1 MTPEEYAQNL
11 QTDLTQIE
19 NQAAQPLII
28 AAHQNHQNLTA
39 TLASITALGT
49 LTPRHTRRKQQNA
62 ALTTYATTLATI
74 QTATNQAAQTAAT
87 QSATTTHHHLQ
98 NYTTQTLPQ
107 PTPPPKPEKIKI
119 TGLKT
124 KITQIATT
132 IALGI
137 NLATQNASRHT
148 TKTTLTN
155 SQIQT
160 AGWQWVAQLDKRTC
174 RSCIMHHGEKHMS
187 GTLHSHPNCRCV
199 MAPLLSQHSDI
210 TARNS
215 GREWFDSL
223 DFDSQVE
230 AIAGVAS
237 SPQGMEVV
245 RGLADGSIAWSDLS
259 RRARWYDGSMYW
271 TQRNLSDILS
281 RRK

>member
-11 QTDLTQIE
+11 QADLTQIE
-19 NQAAQPLII
+19 AEHTQPLII

-49 LTPRHTRRKQQNA
+49 LTPRHLRHRQERTALA
-62 ALTTYATTLATI
+62 AYATTLATI
-74 QTATNQAAQTAAT
+74 QHQTNQAAQQAA
-87 QSATTTHHHLQ
+87 QQAATTTHHHLQ
-98 NYTTQTLPQ
+98 NYTTQTLPPPP
-107 PTPPPKPEKIKI
+107 PTPAPEKIKL
-119 TGLKT
+119 TGFKT
-124 KITQIATT
+124 KITQIATAIT
-132 IALGI
+132 LGI
-137 NLATQNASRHT
+137 NLATQQATRHT
-148 TKTTLTN
+148 TQTLT
-155 SQIQT
+155 QHTQT
-160 AGWQWVAQLDKRTC
+160 EGWQWVAQLDKNTC
-174 RSCIMHHGEKHMS
+174 RSCIMHHGEKHLT

-199 MAPLLSQHSDI
+199 MAPLLSQYPDMTS
-210 TARNS
+210 RNS
-215 GREWFDSL
+215 GRDWFDSL

-271 TQRNLSDILS
+271 TQRNLSDILA

>member
-11 QTDLTQIE
+11 QDDLTQIE
-19 NQAAQPLII
+19 NQHAQPLII

-62 ALTTYATTLATI
+62 ALATYAATLATI
-74 QTATNQAAQTAAT
+74 QHQTNQAAEQAA
-87 QSATTTHHHLQ
+87 QQAVATTHHHLQ

-107 PTPPPKPEKIKI
+107 PTPPPPPEKIKL

-124 KITQIATT
+124 KITQIATA
-132 IALGI
+132 ISLGI
-137 NLATQNASRHT
+137 NLATQQASRRT
-148 TKTTLTN
+148 TQTL
-155 SQIQT
+155 IQNVQT
-160 AGWQWVAQLDKRTC
+160 EGWQWVAQLDKNTC

-187 GTLHSHPNCRCV
+187 GELHSHPNCRCV
-199 MAPLLSQHSDI
+199 MAPLLSQHPDI

>member
-1 MTPEEYAQNL
+1 MTPEEYANNL
-11 QTDLTQIE
+11 QQDLTQIE
-19 NQAAQPLII
+19 NQATQPLII
-28 AAHQNHQNLTA
+28 AAHQNHQNLTT
-39 TLASITALGT
+39 TLAAITALGA
-49 LTPRHTRRKQQNA
+49 LTPRHARRKQQNA
-62 ALTTYATTLATI
+62 ALATYAATLATI
-74 QTATNQAAQTAAT
+74 QHQANQAAQQAA
-87 QSATTTHHHLQ
+87 QQAAATTHHHPQ

-107 PTPPPKPEKIKI
+107 PAPAPKPEKIKL
-119 TGLKT
+119 TSLKT
-124 KITQIATT
+124 KITQIATAIT
-132 IALGI
+132 LGI
-137 NLATQNASRHT
+137 NLATQQATRHT
-148 TKTTLTN
+148 TQTLT
-155 SQIQT
+155 QHTQT
-160 AGWQWVAQLDKRTC
+160 EGWQWVAQLDKNTC

-199 MAPLLSQHSDI
+199 MAPLLSQYPDI

-223 DFDSQVE
+223 DFDAQVE

>member
-1 MTPEEYAQNL
+1 MTPDEYAQNL
-11 QTDLTQIE
+11 QDDLTQIE
-19 NQAAQPLII
+19 NQHTQPLII
-28 AAHQNHQNLTA
+28 SAHQNHQNLTA

-49 LTPRHTRRKQQNA
+49 LTPRHTRRNQEHA
-62 ALTTYATTLATI
+62 ALTTYAATLATI
-74 QTATNQAAQTAAT
+74 QNATNQAAQNAANQAT
-87 QSATTTHHHLQ
+87 TTTHHHLQ
-98 NYTTQTLPQ
+98 NYTTQTLQ
-107 PTPPPKPEKIKI
+107 PPPATPTPEKIKL

-124 KITQIATT
+124 KITQIATAIT
-132 IALGI
+132 LGI
-137 NLATQNASRHT
+137 NLATQQASRRT
-148 TKTTLTN
+148 TQTLTQ
-155 SQIQT
+155 QIQT
-160 AGWQWVAQLDKRTC
+160 EGWQWVAQLDKNTC
-174 RSCIMHHGEKHMS
+174 RSCIMHHGEKHLS
-187 GTLHSHPNCRCV
+187 GELHSHPNCRCV
-199 MAPLLSQHSDI
+199 MAPLLSQYPDT

-215 GREWFDSL
+215 GRAWFDSL

>member
-19 NQAAQPLII
+19 NQATQPLII
-28 AAHQNHQNLTA
+28 AAHQNHQNLTT
-39 TLASITALGT
+39 TLAAITALGT

-74 QTATNQAAQTAAT
+74 QHQTNQAAQQAA
-87 QSATTTHHHLQ
+87 QQAATTTHHHLQ

-107 PTPPPKPEKIKI
+107 PTPTPPPEKINL
-119 TGLKT
+119 TNLKT
-124 KITQIATT
+124 KITQIATAIT
-132 IALGI
+132 LGI
-137 NLATQNASRHT
+137 NLATQQASRRT
-148 TKTTLTN
+148 TQTLTQN
-155 SQIQT
+155 IQT
-160 AGWQWVAQLDKRTC
+160 QGWQWVAQLDKNTC

-199 MAPLLSQHSDI
+199 MAPLLNQYPDI
-210 TARNS
+210 TASNS
-215 GREWFDSL
+215 GRDWFGSL

-271 TQRNLSDILS
+271 TQRNLSDILA

>member
-11 QTDLTQIE
+11 QDDLTQIE
-19 NQAAQPLII
+19 NQATQPLII

-39 TLASITALGT
+39 TLASITALDT
-49 LTPRHTRRKQQNA
+49 LTPRHTRRKQQTA
-62 ALTTYATTLATI
+62 ALTTYAATLATI
-74 QTATNQAAQTAAT
+74 QTATNQAAEQAA
-87 QSATTTHHHLQ
+87 QQAAATTHHHLQ

-107 PTPPPKPEKIKI
+107 PAPAPKPEKIKL
-119 TGLKT
+119 TGFKT
-124 KITQIATT
+124 KITQIATA
-132 IALGI
+132 ISLGI
-137 NLATQNASRHT
+137 NLATQQATRHT
-148 TKTTLTN
+148 TKTLTQ
-155 SQIQT
+155 QIQT
-160 AGWQWVAQLDKRTC
+160 EGWQWVAQLDRRTC

-199 MAPLLSQHSDI
+199 MAPLLSQYPDT

-271 TQRNLSDILS
+271 TQRNLSDILA

>member
-11 QTDLTQIE
+11 QDDLTQIE
-19 NQAAQPLII
+19 NQHAQPLII
-28 AAHQNHQNLTA
+28 AAHQNHQNLTT
-39 TLASITALGT
+39 TLAAITALGT
-49 LTPRHTRRKQQNA
+49 LTPRHTRRKQEREALA
-62 ALTTYATTLATI
+62 AYAGTLATI
-74 QTATNQAAQTAAT
+74 QHQTNQAAQQAAT
-87 QSATTTHHHLQ
+87 LATATTHHHLQ

-107 PTPPPKPEKIKI
+107 PTPPPQPE
-119 TGLKT
+119 KT
-124 KITQIATT
+124 KIAQIATA
-132 IALGI
+132 ISLGI
-137 NLATQNASRHT
+137 NLATQQASRHT
-148 TKTTLTN
+148 TQTLT
-155 SQIQT
+155 QHTQT
-160 AGWQWVAQLDKRTC
+160 EGWQWVAQLDKRTC

-199 MAPLLSQHSDI
+199 MAPLLSQHPDT

-215 GREWFDSL
+215 GRAWFDSL

-259 RRARWYDGSMYW
+259 RRSRWYDGSMYW
-271 TQRNLSDILS
+271 TQRNLSDILA

>member
-11 QTDLTQIE
+11 QDDLTQIE
-19 NQAAQPLII
+19 NQATQPLII
-28 AAHQNHQNLTA
+28 AAHQNHQNLTT
-39 TLASITALGT
+39 TLAAITALGT
-49 LTPRHTRRKQQNA
+49 LTPRHTRRNQEHT
-62 ALTTYATTLATI
+62 ALTTYAATLATI
-74 QTATNQAAQTAAT
+74 QNATNQAAQNAANQAT
-87 QSATTTHHHLQ
+87 TTTHHHLQ
-98 NYTTQTLPQ
+98 NYTTQTLQ
-107 PTPPPKPEKIKI
+107 PPPATPTPEKIKL

-124 KITQIATT
+124 KITQIATAIT
-132 IALGI
+132 LGI
-137 NLATQNASRHT
+137 NLATQQASRRT
-148 TKTTLTN
+148 TQTLTQ
-155 SQIQT
+155 QIQT
-160 AGWQWVAQLDKRTC
+160 EGWQWVAQLDRRTC
-174 RSCIMHHGEKHMS
+174 RSCIMHHGEKHLS
-187 GTLHSHPNCRCV
+187 GELHSHPNCRCV
-199 MAPLLSQHSDI
+199 MAPLLSQYPDI

-215 GREWFDSL
+215 GRAWFDSL

>member
-11 QTDLTQIE
+11 QDDLTQIE
-19 NQAAQPLII
+19 AEHTQPLII

-39 TLASITALGT
+39 TLASITALGA
-49 LTPRHTRRKQQNA
+49 LTPRHTQRKQQTA
-62 ALTTYATTLATI
+62 ALTTYAATLATI
-74 QTATNQAAQTAAT
+74 QHQANQAAQTAAT
-87 QSATTTHHHLQ
+87 QAATTTHHHLQ

-107 PTPPPKPEKIKI
+107 PAAPPKPEKISL
-119 TGLKT
+119 TGFKT
-124 KITQIATT
+124 KIAQIATA
-132 IALGI
+132 ISLGI
-137 NLATQNASRHT
+137 NLATQQASRRT
-148 TKTTLTN
+148 TQTLTQN
-155 SQIQT
+155 IQT
-160 AGWQWVAQLDKRTC
+160 EGWQWVAQLDKNTC
-174 RSCIMHHGEKHMS
+174 RSCIMHHGEKHLS
-187 GTLHSHPNCRCV
+187 GELHSHPNCRCV
-199 MAPLLSQHSDI
+199 MAPLLSQYPDI

>member
-1 MTPEEYAQNL
+1 MKPEEYAQNL
-11 QTDLTQIE
+11 QDDLTQIE
-19 NQAAQPLII
+19 NQHAQPLII
-28 AAHQNHQNLTA
+28 AAHQNHQNLAA

-49 LTPRHTRRKQQNA
+49 LTPRHTRRKQQTA
-62 ALTTYATTLATI
+62 ALATYATTLEVI
-74 QTATNQAAQTAAT
+74 QHQTNQAAQQAAQQAT
-87 QSATTTHHHLQ
+87 TTTHHHLQ

-107 PTPPPKPEKIKI
+107 PTPPPKPEKIKL
-119 TGLKT
+119 TGFKT
-124 KITQIATT
+124 KITQIATAIT
-132 IALGI
+132 LGI
-137 NLATQNASRHT
+137 NLATQQASRRT
-148 TKTTLTN
+148 TQTLTQ
-155 SQIQT
+155 QIQT
-160 AGWQWVAQLDKRTC
+160 EGWQWVAQLDKNTC

-187 GTLHSHPNCRCV
+187 GELHSHPNCRCV
-199 MAPLLSQHSDI
+199 MAPLLSKYPDI

-245 RGLADGSIAWSDLS
+245 RGLADGSIVWSDLS

-271 TQRNLSDILS
+271 TQRNLSDILA

>member
-11 QTDLTQIE
+11 QDDLTQIE
-19 NQAAQPLII
+19 NQHAQPLII

-49 LTPRHTRRKQQNA
+49 LTPRHARNKQTRA
-62 ALTTYATTLATI
+62 ALTTYATTLAAI
-74 QTATNQAAQTAAT
+74 QNATNQAAQNAAA
-87 QSATTTHHHLQ
+87 QAATTTHHHLQ
-98 NYTTQTLPQ
+98 NYTTQTLPR
-107 PTPPPKPEKIKI
+107 PTPPPTPEKINL

-124 KITQIATT
+124 KITQIATAIT
-132 IALGI
+132 LGI
-137 NLATQNASRHT
+137 NLATQKATRHT
-148 TKTTLTN
+148 TQTLTQN
-155 SQIQT
+155 IQT
-160 AGWQWVAQLDKRTC
+160 QGWQWVAQLDKKTC
-174 RSCIMHHGEKHMS
+174 RSCIMHHGEKHIS

-199 MAPLLSQHSDI
+199 MAPLLSQHPDI
-210 TARNS
+210 IARNS

-223 DFDSQVE
+223 DFDLQVE

-245 RGLADGSIAWSDLS
+245 RGLADGSLAWSDLS

>member
-11 QTDLTQIE
+11 QDDLTQIE
-19 NQAAQPLII
+19 NQHAQPLII
-28 AAHQNHQNLTA
+28 AAHQNHQNLTT
-39 TLASITALGT
+39 TLAAITALGT

-62 ALTTYATTLATI
+62 ALATYATTLATI
-74 QTATNQAAQTAAT
+74 QHQTNQAAQQAA
-87 QSATTTHHHLQ
+87 QQAVATTHHHLQ
-98 NYTTQTLPQ
+98 NYTTQTLPPQ
-107 PTPPPKPEKIKI
+107 PATPTPEKIKL
-119 TGLKT
+119 TGFKT
-124 KITQIATT
+124 KITQIATAIT
-132 IALGI
+132 LGI
-137 NLATQNASRHT
+137 NLATQQASRHT
-148 TKTTLTN
+148 TQTLT
-155 SQIQT
+155 QHTQT
-160 AGWQWVAQLDKRTC
+160 EGWQWVAQLDKNTC
-174 RSCIMHHGEKHMS
+174 RSCIAHHGEKHTS

-199 MAPLLSQHSDI
+199 MAPLLSQYPDI

-245 RGLADGSIAWSDLS
+245 RGLADGSLAWSDLS

>member
-19 NQAAQPLII
+19 AEHTQPLII

-39 TLASITALGT
+39 ALASITALGT
-49 LTPRHTRRKQQNA
+49 LTPRHLRRKQQNA
-62 ALTTYATTLATI
+62 ALATYATTLATI
-74 QTATNQAAQTAAT
+74 QHQTNQAAQQAA
-87 QSATTTHHHLQ
+87 QQAAATTHHHLQ

-107 PTPPPKPEKIKI
+107 PAPPPQPEKIKL
-119 TGLKT
+119 TTLKT
-124 KITQIATT
+124 KITQIATAIT
-132 IALGI
+132 LGI
-137 NLATQNASRHT
+137 NLATQQASRRT
-148 TKTTLTN
+148 TQTLT
-155 SQIQT
+155 QHTQT
-160 AGWQWVAQLDKRTC
+160 EGWQWVAQLDKNTC

-199 MAPLLSQHSDI
+199 MAPLLSQYPDI

-271 TQRNLSDILS
+271 TQRNLSDILA

>member
-11 QTDLTQIE
+11 QDDLTQIE
-19 NQAAQPLII
+19 NQATQPLII
-28 AAHQNHQNLTA
+28 TAHQNHQNLTA
-39 TLASITALGT
+39 TLASITALGE
-49 LTPRHTRRKQQNA
+49 LTPRNTRRKQQNA
-62 ALTTYATTLATI
+62 ALTTYAATLATI
-74 QTATNQAAQTAAT
+74 QHQANQAAEQAA
-87 QSATTTHHHLQ
+87 QQAAVTTHHHLQ

-107 PTPPPKPEKIKI
+107 PAPTPKPEKIKL
-119 TGLKT
+119 TGFKT
-124 KITQIATT
+124 KIAQIATA
-132 IALGI
+132 ISLGI
-137 NLATQNASRHT
+137 NLATQQASRRT
-148 TKTTLTN
+148 TQTLTQN
-155 SQIQT
+155 IQT
-160 AGWQWVAQLDKRTC
+160 EGWQWVAQLDKNTC
-174 RSCIMHHGEKHMS
+174 RSCIMHHGEKHLS
-187 GTLHSHPNCRCV
+187 GELHSHPNCRCV
-199 MAPLLSQHSDI
+199 MAPLLSQYPDI

-215 GREWFDSL
+215 GRAWFDSL

>member
-19 NQAAQPLII
+19 AEHAQPLII

-49 LTPRHTRRKQQNA
+49 LTPRHTRRKQQTA
-62 ALTTYATTLATI
+62 ALTTYAATLATI
-74 QTATNQAAQTAAT
+74 QTATNQAATQAAQQAT
-87 QSATTTHHHLQ
+87 TTTHHHLQ
-98 NYTTQTLPQ
+98 NYTTQTLPPPA
-107 PTPPPKPEKIKI
+107 PTPAPEKIKL

-124 KITQIATT
+124 KIAQIATA
-132 IALGI
+132 ISLGI
-137 NLATQNASRHT
+137 NLATQQATRRT
-148 TKTTLTN
+148 TQTLTQN
-155 SQIQT
+155 IKT
-160 AGWQWVAQLDKRTC
+160 EGWQWVAQLDKNTC
-174 RSCIMHHGEKHMS
+174 RSCIMHHGEKHLS
-187 GTLHSHPNCRCV
+187 GELHSHPNCRCV
-199 MAPLLSQHSDI
+199 MAPLLSQYPDI

-259 RRARWYDGSMYW
+259 KRARWYDGSMYW

>member
-11 QTDLTQIE
+11 QDDLTQIE
-19 NQAAQPLII
+19 NQHAQPLII

-62 ALTTYATTLATI
+62 ALATYAATLGII
-74 QTATNQAAQTAAT
+74 QHQTNQAAQQAAE
-87 QSATTTHHHLQ
+87 QAAATTHHHLQ

-107 PTPPPKPEKIKI
+107 PAPAPKPEKIKI
-119 TGLKT
+119 TSLKT
-124 KITQIATT
+124 KITQIATAIT
-132 IALGI
+132 LGI
-137 NLATQNASRHT
+137 NLATQKATRHT
-148 TKTTLTN
+148 TQTLTQN
-155 SQIQT
+155 IQT
-160 AGWQWVAQLDKRTC
+160 QGWQWVAQLDKNTC
-174 RSCIMHHGEKHMS
+174 RSCIMHHGEKHLS
-187 GTLHSHPNCRCV
+187 GELHSHPNCRCV
-199 MAPLLSQHSDI
+199 MAPLLSQYPDM

>member
-1 MTPEEYAQNL
+1 MTPEEYANNL
-11 QTDLTQIE
+11 QQDLTQIE
-19 NQAAQPLII
+19 NQHAQPLII
-28 AAHQNHQNLTA
+28 AAHQNHQNLTT
-39 TLASITALGT
+39 TLAAITALGT

-62 ALTTYATTLATI
+62 ALATYATTLATI
-74 QTATNQAAQTAAT
+74 QHQTNQAAEQAAT
-87 QSATTTHHHLQ
+87 QATATTHHHLQ
-98 NYTTQTLPQ
+98 NYTTQTLPPLPAT
-107 PTPPPKPEKIKI
+107 PTPEKIKL
-119 TGLKT
+119 TGFKT
-124 KITQIATT
+124 KIAQIATAIT
-132 IALGI
+132 LGI
-137 NLATQNASRHT
+137 NLATQQASRRT
-148 TKTTLTN
+148 TKTLTQ
-155 SQIQT
+155 QIQT
-160 AGWQWVAQLDKRTC
+160 EGWQWVAQLDKNTC
-174 RSCIMHHGEKHMS
+174 RSCIMHHGEKHLS
-187 GTLHSHPNCRCV
+187 GELHSHPNCRCV
-199 MAPLLSQHSDI
+199 MAPLLSQYPDI

>member
-11 QTDLTQIE
+11 QDDLTQIE
-19 NQAAQPLII
+19 NQHAQPLII
-28 AAHQNHQNLTA
+28 AAHQNHQNLAA

-62 ALTTYATTLATI
+62 ALATYATTLATI
-74 QTATNQAAQTAAT
+74 QTATNQAAQQAAQQAT
-87 QSATTTHHHLQ
+87 TTTHHHLQ
-98 NYTTQTLPQ
+98 NYTTQTLTQ
-107 PTPPPKPEKIKI
+107 PTPPPTEKIKL

-124 KITQIATT
+124 KITQIATA
-132 IALGI
+132 ISLGI
-137 NLATQNASRHT
+137 NLATQQASRRT
-148 TKTTLTN
+148 TQTLTQN
-155 SQIQT
+155 IQT
-160 AGWQWVAQLDKRTC
+160 EGWQWVAQLDKNTC

-215 GREWFDSL
+215 GKEWFDSL

-237 SPQGMEVV
+237 SLQGMEVV

-271 TQRNLSDILS
+271 TQRNLSDILG

>member
-11 QTDLTQIE
+11 QDDLTQIE
-19 NQAAQPLII
+19 NQHAQPLII

-62 ALTTYATTLATI
+62 ALATYATTLATI
-74 QTATNQAAQTAAT
+74 QTVTNQAAQQAAT
-87 QSATTTHHHLQ
+87 QATATTHHHLQ
-98 NYTTQTLPQ
+98 NYTTQTLQ
-107 PTPPPKPEKIKI
+107 PPPATPTPEKIKL

-124 KITQIATT
+124 KITQIATAIT
-132 IALGI
+132 LGI
-137 NLATQNASRHT
+137 NLATQQASRRT
-148 TKTTLTN
+148 TQTLTQN
-155 SQIQT
+155 IQT
-160 AGWQWVAQLDKRTC
+160 EGWQWVAQLDKNTC
-174 RSCIMHHGEKHMS
+174 RSCIMHHGEKHLR
-187 GTLHSHPNCRCV
+187 GELHSHPNCRCV
-199 MAPLLSQHSDI
+199 MAPLLSQYPDT

-215 GREWFDSL
+215 GRVWFDSL

-245 RGLADGSIAWSDLS
+245 HGLADGSIAWSDLS

-271 TQRNLSDILS
+271 TQRNLSDILA
-281 RRK
+281 RRR

>member
-1 MTPEEYAQNL
+1 MTPEEYANNL
-11 QTDLTQIE
+11 QQDITQIE
-19 NQAAQPLII
+19 AEHAHPLII

-49 LTPRHTRRKQQNA
+49 LTPRHARNKQTRA

-74 QTATNQAAQTAAT
+74 QNATNQAAQNAAA
-87 QSATTTHHHLQ
+87 QAATTTHHHLQ

-107 PTPPPKPEKIKI
+107 PTPPPTPEKINL

-124 KITQIATT
+124 KITQIATAIT
-132 IALGI
+132 LGI
-137 NLATQNASRHT
+137 NLATQKATRHT
-148 TKTTLTN
+148 TKTLTQ
-155 SQIQT
+155 QIQT
-160 AGWQWVAQLDKRTC
+160 QGWQWVAQLDKKTC

-199 MAPLLSQHSDI
+199 MAPLLSQYPDI

-230 AIAGVAS
+230 VIAGVAS

>member
-11 QTDLTQIE
+11 QDDLTKIE
-19 NQAAQPLII
+19 NQATQPLII

-62 ALTTYATTLATI
+62 ALATYATTLATI
-74 QTATNQAAQTAAT
+74 QTATNQAAQQAA
-87 QSATTTHHHLQ
+87 QQAAATTHHHIQ

-107 PTPPPKPEKIKI
+107 PTPPPPPEKINL
-119 TGLKT
+119 TNLKT
-124 KITQIATT
+124 KITQIATAIT
-132 IALGI
+132 LGI
-137 NLATQNASRHT
+137 NLATQQATRRT
-148 TKTTLTN
+148 TQTLTQ
-155 SQIQT
+155 QIQT
-160 AGWQWVAQLDKRTC
+160 QGWQWVAQLDKNTC

-187 GTLHSHPNCRCV
+187 GELHSHPNCRCV
-199 MAPLLSQHSDI
+199 MAPLLSQYPDI

-215 GREWFDSL
+215 GRAWFDSL

-230 AIAGVAS
+230 AIAGVAT

>member
-11 QTDLTQIE
+11 QDYLTQIE
-19 NQAAQPLII
+19 NQHAQPLII
-28 AAHQNHQNLTA
+28 SAHQNHQNLTA
-39 TLASITALGT
+39 TLASITALGA
-49 LTPRHTRRKQQNA
+49 LTPRHTQRKQQTA
-62 ALTTYATTLATI
+62 ALTTYAATLATI
-74 QTATNQAAQTAAT
+74 QRQTNQAAEQAT
-87 QSATTTHHHLQ
+87 QQAVAATHHHLQ

-107 PTPPPKPEKIKI
+107 PTPPPKPEKIQL

-124 KITQIATT
+124 KITQIATA
-132 IALGI
+132 ISLGI
-137 NLATQNASRHT
+137 NLAIQQASRRTTQTLTQN
-148 TKTTLTN
+148 
-155 SQIQT
+155 IQT
-160 AGWQWVAQLDKRTC
+160 EGWQWVAQLDKRTC
-174 RSCIMHHGEKHMS
+174 RSCIMHHGEKHLS
-187 GTLHSHPNCRCV
+187 GELHSHPNCRCV
-199 MAPLLSQHSDI
+199 MAPLISQYPDT
-210 TARNS
+210 TARNT
-215 GREWFDSL
+215 GQEWFDSL

-271 TQRNLSDILS
+271 TQRNLSDILA